1 MTSLRSETNGWPIK
15 VLLNVHNQTNQG
27 YWWSRGQVNHWN
39 EKLRYI
45 TQFLDPNR
53 KCPWWKSPSNVRE
66 HKPGSNCPMISQKS
80 SWPFIQVTIPWGT
93 EDGLNI
99 WRTVQ
104 HKPKVDMD
112 TLMSG
117 IQRVSSHGLVLRFLL
132 CPYCAF
138 VHGESTG
145 FRIHIWWFLQSL
157 IE

>member
-1 MTSLRSETNGWPIK
+1 M
-15 VLLNVHNQTNQG
+15 
-27 YWWSRGQVNHWN
+27 
-39 EKLRYI
+39 
-45 TQFLDPNR
+45 
-53 KCPWWKSPSNVRE
+53 
-66 HKPGSNCPMISQKS
+66 
-80 SWPFIQVTIPWGT
+80 TIPWGT

-145 FRIHIWWFLQSL
+145 FIDTHMMVSSVLDRVMESHVL
-157 IE
+157 IS